1 MYKVK
6 RKCKIEDCELKTCLF
21 IKKNNVEAKNFEN
34 MLQAVI
40 LIIGVLFKH
49 FITFEPKYQRRLEW

>member
-21 IKKNNVEAKNFEN
+21 IKKNNVEAKNIEN

-40 LIIGVLFKH
+40 LIIGMSFSNTSSL
-49 FITFEPKYQRRLEW
+49 LS